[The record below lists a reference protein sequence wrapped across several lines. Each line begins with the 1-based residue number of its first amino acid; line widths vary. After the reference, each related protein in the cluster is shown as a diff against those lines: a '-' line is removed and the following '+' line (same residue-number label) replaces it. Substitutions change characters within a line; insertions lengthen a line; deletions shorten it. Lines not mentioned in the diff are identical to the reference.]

1 MARGTKIPAEVQWIV
16 IRLSSLLKKD
26 DIAIYTGISVRSV
39 ERILMHFHAHGT
51 IQVRE
56 SLQQVKRRHLRELD
70 VEVRPLRLEPY
81 SLTVI

>member
-1 MARGTKIPAEVQWIV
+1 MARGARIPAEVQWIV

-39 ERILMHFHAHGT
+39 GRILMHFQAHGT
-51 IQVRE
+51 IQVCE
-56 SLQQVKRRHLRELD
+56 SLQQVKRRHLRELNI
-70 VEVRPLRLEPY
+70 EVRPLRPVPY